1 MKAVYRQ
8 RTGCRSAGVAE
19 LVDAPDLGSGDAS
32 RGGSTPFARTSLRPT
47 DHTRSFGSFEIF
59 RFEGNVMQVHNTHS
73 DGLKRV
79 FTVVLPA
86 SELDERLTGELASIK
101 DRVRINGFRPGKVPV
116 AHLRRVYGRSVMADV
131 LQNIVNE
138 TNRKIVD
145 DNGFKLAMEPK
156 VDFPEDKEKIE
167 AVMEARGDLEYK
179 VSIEILP
186 KIELKGFDNISLNR
200 LVVEPTE
207 AEINEMVTNLA
218 NQNRSYTA
226 KEGKTVKVADG
237 DRAIIDFV
245 GKIDD
250 VAFEGGSGTDVP
262 LVIGSGSFIPGFE
275 EQLVGAK
282 LGEERDVNVSF
293 PEEYGASHLAG
304 KAAVFHVTIKGV
316 EAPAETAIN
325 DELAK
330 AFGLESLD
338 QLRERVKEN
347 LSGELNAM
355 SRARLKKELLDQLD
369 KDYDFELPPTLLE
382 QEFEGVWQ
390 QVMSEQAQSGKS
402 FEDEGT
408 TEDAQRDEF
417 RKIAA
422 RRVRMGLVLAEIGEQ
437 AGITI
442 ANEEVS
448 RAVMARAQQFPGQ
461 ERMVWEFYQKN
472 PQALN
477 EIRAPLFEEKV
488 VDHIITVA
496 KVTDKLVSRDELIAA
511 DAEDSAEKPK
521 AAKKTT
527 KKAAAKKDSD
537 EAEAT
542 EADGEAKPKSRAKAK
557 KD

>member
-1 MKAVYRQ
+1 VKVIYRQ

-32 RGGSTPFARTSLRPT
+32 RGGSIPFARTSLRPT
-47 DHTRSFGSFEIF
+47 DHTRSFGSYEVF

-86 SELDERLTGELASIK
+86 SELDERLTGELATIK

-156 VDFPEDKEKIE
+156 IDFPEEKDQIE

-186 KIELKGFDNISLNR
+186 HIELKGFDNITLTR

-207 AEINEMVTNLA
+207 TEINEMVTNLA
-218 NQNRSYTA
+218 NQNRSYAA

-282 LGEERDVNVSF
+282 IGEERDVNVSF

-304 KAAVFHVTIKGV
+304 KAAVFHVTIKGI
-316 EAPAETAIN
+316 EAPAETAID

-330 AFGLESLD
+330 AFGLESLE

-369 KDYDFELPPTLLE
+369 KDYDFDLPPTLLE

-390 QVMSEQAQSGKS
+390 QVMSEQAQTGKS

-408 TEDAQRDEF
+408 TEEDQREEF

-422 RRVRMGLVLAEIGEQ
+422 RRVRMGLVLAEIGEK

-488 VDHIITVA
+488 VDHILTVA
-496 KVTDKLVSRDELIAA
+496 KVSDKLVSRDELIAA
-511 DAEDSAEKPK
+511 DAEDADDKPK

-527 KKAAAKKDSD
+527 KKAAAKKDTD
-537 EAEAT
+537 EAAGSED
-542 EADGEAKPKSRAKAK
+542 DGEAKPKSRAKAK

>member
-1 MKAVYRQ
+1 VDAFYRQ

-86 SELDERLTGELASIK
+86 SELDERLTGELATIK

-156 VDFPEDKEKIE
+156 VDFPEEKEQIE

-186 KIELKGFDNISLNR
+186 QIELKGFDNVSLTR

-207 AEINEMVTNLA
+207 TEINEMISNLA
-218 NQNRSYTA
+218 NQNRSYAA

-282 LGEERDVNVSF
+282 IGEERDVNVSF

-316 EAPAETAIN
+316 EAPAETAID

-330 AFGLESLD
+330 AFGLESLE

-390 QVMSEQAQSGKS
+390 QVMSEQAQTGKS

-408 TEDAQRDEF
+408 TEDDQREEF

-422 RRVRMGLVLAEIGEQ
+422 RRVRMGLVLAEIGEK

-461 ERMVWEFYQKN
+461 ERMVWEYYQKN

-511 DAEDSAEKPK
+511 DAADADDTPK
-521 AAKKTT
+521 AAKKAT
-527 KKAAAKKDSD
+527 KKAAAKKDTD
-537 EAEAT
+537 DAAGAED
-542 EADGEAKPKSRAKAK
+542 DGEAKPKSRAKAK

>member
-1 MKAVYRQ
+1 
-8 RTGCRSAGVAE
+8 
-19 LVDAPDLGSGDAS
+19 
-32 RGGSTPFARTSLRPT
+32 
-47 DHTRSFGSFEIF
+47 
-59 RFEGNVMQVHNTHS
+59 MQVHSTHS

-116 AHLRRVYGRSVMADV
+116 AHLRRVYGRSVMADL

-156 VDFPEDKEKIE
+156 IDFPEDKEKIE

-186 KIELKGFDNISLNR
+186 KIELKGFDSVSLTR

-207 AEINEMVTNLA
+207 SEITEMVTNLA
-218 NQNRSYTA
+218 NQNRKYEA
-226 KEGKTVKVADG
+226 KEGKSAKVADG
-237 DRAIIDFV
+237 DRAVIDFV

-282 LGEERDVNVSF
+282 IGDERDVKVSF

-304 KAAVFHVTIKGV
+304 KAAVFHVTIKGI
-316 EAPAETAIN
+316 EAPAETAID

-347 LSGELNAM
+347 LANKLNGM

-408 TEDAQRDEF
+408 SEDEQREEF

-437 AGITI
+437 AGITV

-496 KVTDKLVSRDELIAA
+496 KVTDKPVSRDELIAA
-511 DAEDSAEKPK
+511 EEEGSDKPK
-521 AAKKTT
+521 SAKKTT
-527 KKAAAKKDSD
+527 KKAAAKKESD
-537 EAEAT
+537 DASASEG
-542 EADGEAKPKSRAKAK
+542 GEDKPKTRAKAK

>member
-1 MKAVYRQ
+1 
-8 RTGCRSAGVAE
+8 
-19 LVDAPDLGSGDAS
+19 
-32 RGGSTPFARTSLRPT
+32 
-47 DHTRSFGSFEIF
+47 
-59 RFEGNVMQVHNTHS
+59 MQVHNTHS

-156 VDFPEDKEKIE
+156 IDFPEEKDQIE

-186 KIELKGFDNISLNR
+186 QIELKGFDNITLTR

-207 AEINEMVTNLA
+207 TEIDEMVTNLA
-218 NQNRSYTA
+218 NQNRSYAA

-282 LGEERDVNVSF
+282 IGEERDVNVSF

-304 KAAVFHVTIKGV
+304 KAAVFHVTIKGI
-316 EAPAETAIN
+316 EAPAETTID

-330 AFGLESLD
+330 AFGLESLE

-369 KDYDFELPPTLLE
+369 KDYDFDLPPTLLE

-390 QVMSEQAQSGKS
+390 QVMSEQAQTGKS

-408 TEDAQRDEF
+408 TEADQREEF

-422 RRVRMGLVLAEIGEQ
+422 RRVRMGLVLAEIGEK

-511 DAEDSAEKPK
+511 DAEDAADKPK

-527 KKAAAKKDSD
+527 KKAAAKKDTD
-537 EAEAT
+537 ETAGAED
-542 EADGEAKPKSRAKAK
+542 DGEAKPKSRAKAK